1 MRHVVSVNRVLMA
14 CMVTCTTHALPVVYM
29 NTTTEKTAALIRLS
43 DYRAPAWQVE
53 SVELAFDLAIDSTE
67 VSSRLLLR
75 RDPDQSAP
83 LRLDGENLELLSI
96 ALDEKPLPESA
107 YRYADGV
114 LEVDGAR
121 DGSVLETRV
130 RLKPAANTTME
141 GLFFSG
147 KRDSGFLLTQ
157 CEAEGFRHIT
167 FFPDRPDVQS
177 LYTVTLRADKKRFP
191 VLLAGG
197 NADGSGEL
205 QGGRHWARFVD
216 PYRKPSYLFALVA
229 GKLEKI
235 SRDYVTADQRKVTLN
250 IWAES
255 DAIHQCDYAMDSLE
269 RAMRWDEETYGRNYD
284 LGVFH
289 IVATHD
295 FNMGA
300 MENKGLNIFNAK
312 YLLADPDSST
322 DDEYRHV
329 EAVVAH
335 EYFHNWSGNR
345 VTCRDWF
352 QLSLKEGLTVFREQ
366 SFSADMNSAPLKR
379 IEDVSLLRRAQFP
392 EDAGPLAHPVRPA
405 QYSEI
410 NNFYTATVYEKGS
423 ELVRMLAARL
433 GKDGFRRG
441 MDLYFE
447 RNDGAAATLEDFLS
461 ALGDANGIDLMP
473 NLAWYA
479 RSGTPRLKAHGHYD
493 AAQKTYALTLSQH
506 AASGADAN
514 HGEPLPIPV
523 KLALFADSGH
533 MLPLHL
539 DGQTANA
546 DTSMTE
552 GVVILD
558 QSEQTFVFGQV
569 ESAPVPSL
577 LRGFSAPVIL
587 ECDYTP
593 AQLALLLGHDV
604 DGFNRWEAGQQLAAR
619 AFDNLRDGG
628 AGDAVLAWCGTLA
641 TLFASA
647 SIDDALLADLL
658 TPLGEVEL
666 AERESVVDPQRIH
679 ALRQDLQKRLAERI
693 GVKALEQRYRELAA
707 HTSAHLDSASQAQRR
722 LKRRVLELL
731 ELVDG
736 ATAQSLAL
744 SQYDNAPAM
753 TDRLS
758 ALSVLL
764 RGEPSPA
771 ARALQHY
778 RQRYA
783 DNALAMDKWF
793 AIQAQSTAPDALLR
807 VRALENDPAFT
818 LKNPNRVHALLGSFV
833 RGNPSGFH
841 RADGA
846 GYRLLAERLIQLDA
860 LNPQLAARIATAFN
874 GWQRLEPTRR
884 EAAHAAVASLARHE
898 TLSRNLTEI
907 IDNVFRH

>member
-1 MRHVVSVNRVLMA
+1 MNS
-14 CMVTCTTHALPVVYM
+14 TC
-29 NTTTEKTAALIRLS
+29 EKNSALIRLS
-43 DYRAPAWQVE
+43 DYRAPVWRVE
-53 SVELAFDLAIDSTE
+53 TIELDFDLGINVTE
-67 VSSRLLLR
+67 LSSRLLLR
-75 RDPDQSAP
+75 RDGEQSSP
-83 LRLDGENLELLSI
+83 LRLDGEHLELLWI
-96 ALDEKPLPESA
+96 ALDGEPLAQSA

-121 DGSVLETRV
+121 DGSVLQTRV

-177 LYTVTLRADKKRFP
+177 LFSVTLRADKERFP

-197 NADGSGEL
+197 NADGAGDLED
-205 QGGRHWARFVD
+205 GRHWACFVD

-235 SRDYVTADQRKVTLN
+235 SRDYLTADQHAVTLN

-269 RAMRWDEETYGRNYD
+269 RAMRWDEQTYGRNYD
-284 LGVFH
+284 LAVFH

-312 YLLADPDSST
+312 YLLADADSST

-379 IEDVSLLRRAQFP
+379 IEDVSLLRRTQFP

-433 GKDGFRRG
+433 GADGFRRG
-441 MDLYFE
+441 MDLYFD
-447 RNDGAAATLEDFLS
+447 RNDGTAATLEDFLA
-461 ALGDANGIDLMP
+461 ALGDANAIDLMA

-479 RSGTPRLKAHGHYD
+479 KAGTPRLNAHGEYD
-493 AAQKTYALTLSQH
+493 AAQRIYTLTLSQH
-506 AASGADAN
+506 AASNDDSAR
-514 HGEPLPIPV
+514 EPLPIPV
-523 KLALFADSGH
+523 KLALFGNSGQ

-539 DGQTANA
+539 DGQTSKA
-546 DTSMTE
+546 DGESTATE
-552 GVVILD
+552 TVVILD
-558 QSEQTFVFGQV
+558 KVEQSFIFSNV

-587 ECDYTP
+587 QCDYTP
-593 AQLALLLGHDV
+593 AQLALLLGHDI
-604 DGFNRWEAGQQLAAR
+604 DGLNRWEAGQQLAAR
-619 AFDNLRDGG
+619 AYENLRDG
-628 AGDAVLAWCGTLA
+628 DATHAVQAWCDTLA
-641 TLFASA
+641 ALFTTDT
-647 SIDDALLADLL
+647 IDDALLADLL
-658 TPLGEVEL
+658 TPPSEVEL

-679 ALRQDLQKRLAERI
+679 QWRQDLQKRLAERI
-693 GVKALEQRYRELAA
+693 GATALKQRYRDLAV
-707 HTSAHLDSASQAQRR
+707 HTSAQLDPLSQARRR
-722 LKRRVLELL
+722 LKRRVLELM
-731 ELVDG
+731 ELAD
-736 ATAQSLAL
+736 ATSAHSLAL
-744 SQYDNAPAM
+744 DQYNSAPAM
-753 TDRLS
+753 TDRLA

-764 RGEPSPA
+764 RGVPA
-771 ARALQHY
+771 QAAPALQHY

-783 DNALAMDKWF
+783 GNALAMDKWF
-793 AIQAQSTAPDALLR
+793 AVQAQSTAADALGR
-807 VRALENDPAFT
+807 VLALESDPAFT
-818 LKNPNRVHALLGSFV
+818 LKNPNRVHALLGAFV

-846 GYRLLAERLIQLDA
+846 GYRLLADRLIPLDA

-874 GWQRLEPTRR
+874 GWQRLEPERR
-884 EAAHAAVASLARHE
+884 EAAHAAIAALARQE
-898 TLSRNLTEI
+898 NLSRNLTEI
-907 IDNVFRH
+907 VDSVFKH